1 MDLVIS
7 QGEAKQKRPGLFEPK
22 ASFQGAAERALEISQ
37 IHGHAGSNAGDV
49 YKKMQKLVSVKRKS
63 MELKDSEN
71 TDRYIKALMDISRA
85 INSDLYLEEILKLI
99 VMVTAQ
105 VTGVDICSLW
115 LMDEEKEPRELRLKA
130 TQTIDPEYVKDRV
143 LTINEGVVGHVASSQ
158 EALLV
163 KDVLSE
169 PRFKEKEMAKNMGLQ
184 SLASVPLKVRD
195 EKVIGVLNCFTSE
208 PHDFTETE
216 VNLIKA
222 VANQAAVAIFNSE
235 LMVKTRV
242 IQEELETRKLVERA
256 KEVLMRRMRLSAD
269 EAYRWVQKKSMDS
282 RKPIRQVAEAI
293 LLSEDIY

>member
-1 MDLVIS
+1 
-7 QGEAKQKRPGLFEPK
+7 
-22 ASFQGAAERALEISQ
+22 
-37 IHGHAGSNAGDV
+37 
-49 YKKMQKLVSVKRKS
+49 

-71 TDRYIKALMDISRA
+71 TDKYIKALMDISRA

-184 SLASVPLKVRD
+184 SLASVPLKVRE

-256 KEVLMRRMRLSAD
+256 KEVLMRRMSLSAD